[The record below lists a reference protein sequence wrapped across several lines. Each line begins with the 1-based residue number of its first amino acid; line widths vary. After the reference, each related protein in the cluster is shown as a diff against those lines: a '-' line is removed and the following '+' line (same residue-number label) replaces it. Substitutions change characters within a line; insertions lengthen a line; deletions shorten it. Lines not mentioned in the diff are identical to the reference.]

1 MIRKM
6 HKLIFGVLVIGLFLL
21 AAACGETP
29 TQSTAERSSQAVEKF
44 IKHVTA
50 PDFKRLVD
58 AGSRIILDV
67 RTPEEVAQGC
77 IANASTINLY
87 DQDFEEKINLIP
99 KDKEICV
106 YCKVGGRSAEA
117 VKILEKNGFNK
128 IYNLRN
134 GILEWENEGFP
145 VERSVPENDEKIQT
159 VSLTDFTTLLETE
172 MPVLVD
178 FHTVWCSP
186 CRKMAPIIDEIETQY
201 EKKAKITRIDVDKS
215 KELAK
220 EYKIQGVPVFMLFK
234 NGSVAWKHHGVI
246 SEEELKAQIEAV
258 LI

>member
-1 MIRKM
+1 MKKM
-6 HKLIFGVLVIGLFLL
+6 NILNFGIVAIGLLI
-21 AAACGETP
+21 AGAACEANPVQEQIQTK
-29 TQSTAERSSQAVEKF
+29 SIERF
-44 IKHVTA
+44 IKHVNA
-50 PDFKRLVD
+50 PEFKRLVD

-77 IANASTINLY
+77 IVNASTINLY

-99 KDKEICV
+99 KEKEICV

-134 GILEWENEGFP
+134 GIMEWEKEGFP
-145 VERSVPENDEKIQT
+145 IERSAPESDEKIQT
-159 VSLTDFTTLLETE
+159 VSLADFTALLETKK
-172 MPVLVD
+172 PVLVD

-186 CRKMAPIIDEIETQY
+186 CRKMAPIIDEIEAHFEET
-201 EKKAKITRIDVDKS
+201 AKIMRIDVDKS

-220 EYKIQGVPVFMLFK
+220 EYQIQGVPVFMLFK
-234 NGSVAWKHHGVI
+234 NGAVAWKHHGVI
-246 SEEELKAQIEAV
+246 SEEELKAQIEGQ
-258 LI
+258 LQKG